1 VPAKLDR
8 CVDDLKAKGEVDNP
22 WAVCN
27 ASIGKETK
35 EHHNPLDIPFGYEV
49 NGQGNGNGMMEKVIR
64 ERSDSPNWQ
73 PPYWY
78 RHRWDSL
85 YRGGGDPPNR
95 MNPGS
100 SGGANN
106 PSAVSR
112 DSNNQSTVKEQI
124 IQEKVNANR
133 MVPVFNPPIK
143 VGKIEPQ
150 INKTTKGIGGL
161 EGKIGEPVK
170 NPKPSDLW
178 KDIFDSQLKRNVKE
192 PDI

>member
-8 CVDDLKAKGEVDNP
+8 CVDDLKAKGGVDNP

-49 NGQGNGNGMMEKVIR
+49 NEQVQEDCIDNATLDGA
-64 ERSDSPNWQ
+64 
-73 PPYWY
+73 
-78 RHRWDSL
+78 H
-85 YRGGGDPPNR
+85 
-95 MNPGS
+95 NPG
-100 SGGANN
+100 GACRT
-106 PSAVSR
+106 AI
-112 DSNNQSTVKEQI
+112 QQCTVKEQI

>member
-8 CVDDLKAKGEVDNP
+8 CVDDVKAKGGADNP

-49 NGQGNGNGMMEKVIR
+49 NEQVQEDDCLLSASNHGA
-64 ERSDSPNWQ
+64 
-73 PPYWY
+73 
-78 RHRWDSL
+78 H
-85 YRGGGDPPNR
+85 
-95 MNPGS
+95 NPG
-100 SGGANN
+100 GACR
-106 PSAVSR
+106 VSNK
-112 DSNNQSTVKEQI
+112 DNDWKQYTENVKEQI
-124 IQEKVNANR
+124 IQEKVNSNR
-133 MVPVFNPPIK
+133 QVPVFNPPVI

-170 NPKPSDLW
+170 NPKPSFLW
-178 KDIFDSQLKRNVKE
+178 KDILDSQLKKNVKE
-192 PDI
+192 PNI

>member
-8 CVDDLKAKGEVDNP
+8 CVDDLKDEGGVDNP

-35 EHHNPLDIPFGYEV
+35 EDHNPLDIPFDYKV
-49 NGQGNGNGMMEKVIR
+49 NEK
-64 ERSDSPNWQ
+64 
-73 PPYWY
+73 
-78 RHRWDSL
+78 
-85 YRGGGDPPNR
+85 
-95 MNPGS
+95 
-100 SGGANN
+100 
-106 PSAVSR
+106 
-112 DSNNQSTVKEQI
+112 STIKEQV
-124 IQEKVNANR
+124 IQEKVNSNR
-133 MVPVFNPPIK
+133 QVPVFNPPIK

-170 NPKPSDLW
+170 NPKPSFLW
-178 KDIFDSQLKRNVKE
+178 KDILDSQLKQNVKE

>member
-1 VPAKLDR
+1 VPEKLDR
-8 CVDDLKAKGEVDNP
+8 CVADVKAKGDVDNP
-22 WAVCN
+22 YAVCN

-49 NGQGNGNGMMEKVIR
+49 NEKVKEDRILD
-64 ERSDSPNWQ
+64 ESNDT
-73 PPYWY
+73 
-78 RHRWDSL
+78 
-85 YRGGGDPPNR
+85 
-95 MNPGS
+95 
-100 SGGANN
+100 
-106 PSAVSR
+106 SR
-112 DSNNQSTVKEQI
+112 INHNSVKEQI

-133 MVPVFNPPIK
+133 QVPVFNPPII

-178 KDIFDSQLKRNVKE
+178 KDILDSQLKRNVKE
-192 PDI
+192 PNI